1 MTRWANRSS
10 FLEDST
16 DAPRSLGYL
25 VHPNVSQRLVS
36 GCKVADIGTGTGV
49 FLRDLSERVKDPSM
63 DLQGFDI
70 SADQFPSV
78 DKLARN
84 ITLKLG
90 NAKKGFS
97 TDYHGKFDIVNLRL
111 LTAAMD
117 NEQDWHDVARNSMA
131 LLKPGGYLQWIE
143 GTLDQVATVLCAVPG
158 GDPEFSALFSEGL
171 EKTGRWVR
179 SMADPA
185 WSNMTW
191 AGKNLAGALKE
202 IGAAEVQ
209 QDNTSTDRF
218 LEDRQ
223 AYTRMLI
230 GVFRTI
236 AGAYVGTPE
245 GFRSMDELREWHAKL
260 QEMTKREK
268 VYMRYDIHIF
278 VARKAL

>member
-1 MTRWANRSS
+1 M
-10 FLEDST
+10 
-16 DAPRSLGYL
+16 
-25 VHPNVSQRLVS
+25 S
-36 GCKVADIGTGTGV
+36 GCKVAYIGTGTGV
-49 FLRDLSERVKDPSM
+49 FLRDLSEQVKDPSM
-63 DLQGFDI
+63 ELQGFDI
-70 SADQFPSV
+70 SADQFPSA

-90 NAKKGFS
+90 NAKRGLPEE
-97 TDYHGKFDIVNLRL
+97 YHGKFDDVNLRL

-117 NEQDWHDVARNSMA
+117 NEQDWHDVALNSMA
-131 LLKPGGYLQWIE
+131 LLKSGGYLEWIE

-171 EKTGRWVR
+171 EGTGCWAN

-185 WSNMTW
+185 WSNITW
-191 AGKNLAGALKE
+191 AGSNLAGALKE

-209 QDNTSTDRF
+209 QDYTSTDRF

-223 AYTRMLI
+223 AYTGMFI
-230 GVFRTI
+230 DVFKTI

-245 GFRSMDELREWHAKL
+245 GFGSMDELREWHAKL
-260 QEMTKREK
+260 QEMAKRKK
-268 VYMRYDIHIF
+268 VYLRYDIHTF

>member
-1 MTRWANRSS
+1 
-10 FLEDST
+10 
-16 DAPRSLGYL
+16 
-25 VHPNVSQRLVS
+25 
-36 GCKVADIGTGTGV
+36 
-49 FLRDLSERVKDPSM
+49 M

-70 SADQFPSV
+70 SADQFPSA
-78 DKLARN
+78 DKLTQN

-90 NAKKGFS
+90 NAKKGLPEE
-97 TDYHGKFDIVNLRL
+97 YHGKFDIVNLRL

-117 NEQDWHDVARNSMA
+117 GKQDWHDVARNSMA

-143 GTLDQVATVLCAVPG
+143 GTMDQVATVLCAVPG
-158 GDPEFSALFSEGL
+158 GDPEFSALFDEGMG
-171 EKTGRWVR
+171 KMGKWAN

-185 WSNMTW
+185 WLGMAW
-191 AGKNLAGALKE
+191 PGKNLAAVLKE

-223 AYTRMLI
+223 AYTKMFL

-236 AGAYVGTPE
+236 AGAYVGTPT
-245 GFRSMDELREWHAKL
+245 GFKTMDELREWHVTL
-260 QEMTKREK
+260 QEMTKKEK
-268 VYMRYDIHIF
+268 VYMRYDIHTF